1 MLLQRPPRFHQ
12 GILFAIQEVCSQGRI
27 AMPSG
32 TLQTTING
40 KSIATQVCGQPI
52 GSVVAD
58 ANAIEAALQQATV
71 AAGAQSNSG
80 FIGNILADSFNNT
93 GTELLAPSY
102 RTPYSMQFNIGVQRE
117 LHPGTVL
124 TVDYIRHVGLHSL
137 LGYDTNHVGDATY
150 LNVNAALNEIG
161 RAHV

>member
-1 MLLQRPPRFHQ
+1 
-12 GILFAIQEVCSQGRI
+12 
-27 AMPSG
+27 MPNG
-32 TLQTTING
+32 TLQKTING
-40 KSIATQVCGQPI
+40 KNIATQVCGQPI
-52 GSVVAD
+52 GSVVAE
-58 ANAIEAALQQATV
+58 AKAIEAALQQATV

-124 TVDYIRHVGLHSL
+124 TVDYIRNVGLHSL
-137 LGYDTNHVGDATY
+137 LGYDTNHVGDARY
-150 LNVNAALNEIG
+150 LNVNAALKIG